1 MAMRG
6 QYLIPGR
13 LCHFEPLLLCK
24 LSDIKCQFGVVV
36 QSEVASLRHVLE
48 NVRGSVGLSWPRA
61 LFSRKPLWGWVLF
74 LDPLFM
80 EEV

>member
-48 NVRGSVGLSWPRA
+48 NVRGSVGLA
-61 LFSRKPLWGWVLF
+61 LSSRKPLWGWVLF